1 MVPKMTVF
9 LIFSTCS
16 TARIHPWRHFFPEH
30 PIIIYLEIP
39 IMTLFYL
46 SFQVLFFVVVGC
58 STYIFVL
65 SSNSSG
71 LSCVLTGMFS
81 CM

>member
-30 PIIIYLEIP
+30 PIIIYLVIP

-46 SFQVLFFVVVGC
+46 SFQVLFFLLLVVRHI
-58 STYIFVL
+58 SL
-65 SSNSSG
+65 
-71 LSCVLTGMFS
+71 FS
-81 CM
+81 RRIPLDCPVF